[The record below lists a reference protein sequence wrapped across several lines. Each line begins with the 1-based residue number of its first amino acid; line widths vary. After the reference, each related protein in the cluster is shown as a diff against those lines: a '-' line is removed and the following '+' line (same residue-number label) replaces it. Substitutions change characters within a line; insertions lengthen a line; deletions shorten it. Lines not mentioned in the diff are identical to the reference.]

1 MRIIILRIITF
12 LSFFYHIYPQA
23 LDMAGSSYIIMAGP
37 VGLMLY
43 AYHRFPFKE
52 VIFVFLMGI
61 LFYFY
66 YYICAY
72 VNVSNDGYIFGYFR
86 SQIAWFFSAYL
97 CITLMFLAHDKPNLE
112 TLAYYIVFAMF
123 AQSVISVGMTL
134 NESVKDFFFAIQ
146 SKADYN
152 EMKMDMSEGQRI
164 VGYGTGFFGAG
175 AVYGFGLIFNA
186 YLLVKAKLDRNRFI
200 LLAAVFCFIFYVGL
214 FTARTT
220 VTGLAIGLALIGTLY
235 FIDSHTDKKRIRT
248 FLIVVVF
255 LAASGYSLS
264 YIYFPSM
271 TDWAFE
277 LFENFIETGEL
288 HTKSSNDISGMFYAP
303 KDWQTQIFGTANM
316 GITGSDVGYTI
327 LLFFVGF
334 PGTILF
340 FLYQLTPIWLSQTKD
355 WTVNILGLALFLQ
368 LLVLNI
374 KGFIDMSF
382 IGFLYF
388 FFFMFYKYYIYQP
401 KAYMI
406 KKEKWIQYQRQQQI
420 AQQK

>member
-12 LSFFYHIYPQA
+12 LTFFYHIYPQA
-23 LDMAGSSYIIMAGP
+23 LDMAGSSYILLAGP
-37 VGLMLY
+37 VGLALY

-52 VIFVFLMGI
+52 VIFI
-61 LFYFY
+61 LLFGVLYYFY

-72 VNVSNDGYIFGYFR
+72 VNGGGDGSLDYYFR

-97 CITLMFLAHDKPNLE
+97 CISFMFRAHENPNLE

-123 AQSVISVGMTL
+123 AQAVISVGMTL
-134 NESVKDFFFAIQ
+134 NDSVKDFFFALQ

-175 AVYGFGLIFNA
+175 AVYGYGLIFNA
-186 YLLVKAKLDRNRFI
+186 YLLVKAKLNRNQFI

-214 FTARTT
+214 FTARTV
-220 VTGLAIGLALIGTLY
+220 VTGLTIGLALIGALY
-235 FIDSHTDKKRIRT
+235 FIDSNTDKKRIKT
-248 FLIVVVF
+248 FVIVVIF
-255 LAASGYSLS
+255 LAAAGYSLS
-264 YIYFPSM
+264 YMYFPSM

-277 LFENFIETGEL
+277 LFTNFIETGEFK
-288 HTKSSNDISGMFYAP
+288 TKSSNDLSGMLYAP
-303 KDWQTQIFGTANM
+303 QDLMTQVFGTADF

-327 LLFFVGF
+327 LFFFVGF

-340 FLYQLTPIWLSQTKD
+340 FLYQLSPLWLSRAKNFS
-355 WTVNILGLALFLQ
+355 VNVLPIALAIQLFA
-368 LLVLNI
+368 LNV

-401 KAYMI
+401 KVYQI
-406 KKEKWIQYQRQQQI
+406 KKEKYLQYLKQR
-420 AQQK
+420 